1 MEVNEAR
8 HLDHVEQEM
17 RLAEMGYA
25 LPIVG
30 DRFFD
35 SILKFNLFPALYAH
49 PEQISSLDVLP
60 AAVLQDD
67 MLQDETL
74 LTASGNDWNPY
85 WLRCLSDA
93 LLRSS
98 RLEPHY
104 DFDFSAREKRLM
116 LLDASALIQ
125 LGRHVAAIL
134 LQPYLRKVVLGER
147 VREIEQVMGAAC
159 REFGLRWVA
168 GQDVALVQVAAAL
181 QGLGDAGIEA
191 LGTEEDWH
199 QFVFRLILSA
209 LSESDIAVRGRLK
222 LKFSPAL
229 QQVKSFRLQEGK
241 RNLLVTL
248 FFDVLN
254 KTFPA
259 WHDQVAIELPGELH
273 ARTDS
278 A

>member
-1 MEVNEAR
+1 MELNEAR
-8 HLDHVEQEM
+8 HLDYAEQQM
-17 RLAEMGYA
+17 RLAETGYE
-25 LPIVG
+25 LPIVD

-35 SILKFNLFPALYAH
+35 LILKFNLFPALYVH
-49 PEQISSLDVLP
+49 PEQISALDALQDD
-60 AAVLQDD
+60 VLQDD
-67 MLQDETL
+67 GL
-74 LTASGNDWNPY
+74 LSASGNDWNPY

-98 RLEPHY
+98 RLEQHY
-104 DFDFSAREKRLM
+104 DFDFSVREKRLM
-116 LLDASALIQ
+116 LLDASALIP
-125 LGRHVAAIL
+125 LGQHVAAIL
-134 LQPYLRKVVLGER
+134 VQPYLRKVVLGER

-168 GQDVALVQVAAAL
+168 RQDAALAQVAAAL

-191 LGTEEDWH
+191 LGTEEDWR
-199 QFVFRLILSA
+199 QFVFRLILST

-222 LKFSPAL
+222 LKFPPAL
-229 QQVKSFRLQEGK
+229 QHVKSFRLQEGK

-248 FFDVLN
+248 FFDVLK

-278 A
+278 D